1 MYKMYLSWLTEKG
14 TPMRFNLQ
22 AMRKRAGY
30 RSAKAFAEHI
40 GMKVGT
46 YTNYEQ
52 GKRPLTLEQAWE
64 FADELHCTLDELAGR
79 DFHPPGEMVSDPFE
93 RELVDCYRES
103 TVDGKANILGNA
115 RGQAALSLNAAESPA
130 HETEMRETA

>member
-1 MYKMYLSWLTEKG
+1 
-14 TPMRFNLQ
+14 
-22 AMRKRAGY
+22 
-30 RSAKAFAEHI
+30 
-40 GMKVGT
+40 MKVGT

-79 DFHPPGEMVSDPFE
+79 EFHPPGEVVQDPFE
-93 RELVDCYRES
+93 QELVGCYRCS
-103 TVDGKANILGNA
+103 TAEGRANILGNA

-130 HETEMRETA
+130 HEAKMRETA